1 MSTIQLRQ
9 NGWAAIQV
17 ARNDQTLLELATM
30 YGRPIPAKDGRLIS
44 ELRPTLPSKAAP
56 NTFASVHGTKA
67 YPLHTDTA
75 FWPTPAR
82 YIILSATGDL
92 RRSTTLCRWEA
103 LLQSFLIAELRCIES
118 SIWTVTVT
126 RQPFLCTLR
135 FNSHDD
141 VGYRFDP
148 LAMSPINWA
157 AQDARQILEDHL
169 AKVEPITFN
178 WADHAVLVL
187 DNWKVLHGRGAAPER
202 EGERVVS
209 RIYIE

>member
-9 NGWAAIQV
+9 DGWV
-17 ARNDQTLLELATM
+17 AEEVLRSDCALLELAAT
-30 YGRPIPAKDGRLIS
+30 YGRPIPSKDGHLICK
-44 ELRPTLPSKAAP
+44 LRPVPPTCAAP
-56 NTFASVHGTKA
+56 KTFASIHGTKA

-92 RRSTTLCRWEA
+92 RRSTTLCRWET
-103 LLQSFLIAELRCIES
+103 LLHTFSTAELRCLES
-118 SIWTVTVT
+118 SIWTVAVT
-126 RQPFLCTLR
+126 RQPFLCTIR
-135 FNSHDD
+135 FRLNDD

-148 LAMSPINWA
+148 VAMNPINRA
-157 AQDARQILEDHL
+157 AHEASVILNHHL
-169 AKVEPITFN
+169 SNVKPMAFD

-187 DNWKVLHGRGAAPER
+187 DNWRVLHGRGEAPEG
-202 EGERVVS
+202 EGERVIS